1 MKRFKKIM
9 ALVLTT
15 VSAVGIMSAAVSANF
30 VSNSYASFEWN
41 NNYCT
46 IKNTTNTERR
56 MEASFMVYEM
66 NTGDRIDSSNKVA
79 VGAYGTTATARNPK
93 THSSNYNYR
102 WIGVMYN
109 GNHPYSGVA
118 SSFSKP

>member
-56 MEASFMVYEM
+56 MEAYFQVNEA
-66 NTGDRIDSSNKVA
+66 NTGNFIDSSYTTA
-79 VGAYGTTATARNPK
+79 VGAYGTTATARNPR
-93 THSSNYNYR
+93 THSSNYNYL
-102 WIGVMYN
+102 WIGIMNN
-109 GNHPYSGVA
+109 GVHPNSGNLT
-118 SSFSKP
+118 SFSKP